1 MMMMMMKITTITLLM
16 STTFTL
22 PSASAALFSRT
33 CHDDYDDTHDDY
45 DAHEAHND
53 DDDSDQNDHDH
64 DKHNAHNDDDNAHL
78 CKLKLILL
86 DLVPVHIP
94 QLSVLPNLVWWPDPI
109 QVIKMEKT
117 KHFKRD
123 FDMDLAQTGSPLM

>member
-1 MMMMMMKITTITLLM
+1 MAMMMMMKITKITLLM

-33 CHDDYDDTHDDY
+33 CHDDHDDAHDDH
-45 DAHEAHND
+45 DAHD
-53 DDDSDQNDHDH
+53 
-64 DKHNAHNDDDNAHL
+64 AHNDDDNAHL
-78 CKLKLILL
+78 CKLELILL
-86 DLVPVHIP
+86 DLVPIHIT

-109 QVIKMEKT
+109 QIIRMQKT
-117 KHFKRD
+117 KHFKQD